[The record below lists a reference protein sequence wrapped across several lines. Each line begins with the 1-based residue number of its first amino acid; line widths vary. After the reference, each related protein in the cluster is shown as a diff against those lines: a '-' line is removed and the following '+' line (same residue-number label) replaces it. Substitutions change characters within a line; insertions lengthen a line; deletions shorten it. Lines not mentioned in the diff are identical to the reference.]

1 MVSPQTRKLVR
12 ERALSLCEY
21 CHSPEYLNSDRFTM
35 EHLLPQS
42 LGGKDTVDNL
52 ALACSRCNSRRYNFI
67 TAIDPETQKET
78 TLFNP
83 RQQQWSEHYVWS
95 ADRLQIIGKTSIG
108 RATCHRLDLNDDRH
122 NDRFIVRARA
132 LWLKGGWHPPDG
144 DPCL

>member
-1 MVSPQTRKLVR
+1 
-12 ERALSLCEY
+12 
-21 CHSPEYLNSDRFTM
+21 M

-122 NDRFIVRARA
+122 NDKFIVRARA

>member
-1 MVSPQTRKLVR
+1 
-12 ERALSLCEY
+12 
-21 CHSPEYLNSDRFTM
+21 M

-42 LGGKDTVDNL
+42 LGGTDEVDNL
-52 ALACSRCNSRRYNFI
+52 ALACSRCNSRRYNFM
-67 TAIDPETQKET
+67 TGIDPEMEMEV

-83 RQQQWSEHYVWS
+83 RQQQWLEHYVWS
-95 ADRLQIIGKTSIG
+95 VNRLQIVGKTAIG

-122 NDRFIVRARA
+122 NDRFVIRARL